1 VNNKNL
7 IKGVVTKTSFKIAT
21 ISIKKKIKHKN
32 YNKYINVS
40 KNHIAHDPTNKCK
53 KGDMVYIKPSRPYS
67 RKKRWII
74 C

>member
-53 KGDMVYIKPSRPYS
+53 KRRYGLHKTISSVLT
-67 RKKRWII
+67 
-74 C
+74 